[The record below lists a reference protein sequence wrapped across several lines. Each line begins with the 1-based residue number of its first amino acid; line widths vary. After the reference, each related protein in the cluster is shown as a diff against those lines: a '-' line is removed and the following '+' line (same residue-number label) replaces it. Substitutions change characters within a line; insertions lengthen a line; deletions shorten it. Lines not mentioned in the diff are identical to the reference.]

1 MRVNSNKSSI
11 MLALDKILIS
21 YWSRKKCF
29 FPLLVHPT
37 QYWHCFRKKQQV
49 TSIIDVRFSTKSRFW
64 GQTHTTNILQHLHF
78 IRAHCPENISRQIVS
93 DNYFYSG
100 MLVLGTSFL
109 RENKTKNL
117 VEICFPH
124 FKQLLDLSH
133 FTFTVFLLVWPCQ
146 NRFFKKLKYQDI

>member
-1 MRVNSNKSSI
+1 MFLSLIGPTNTILTLLSKETASYIHHLCQIFKKIKVLGTNSYHKYFTTFTFYSS
-11 MLALDKILIS
+11 
-21 YWSRKKCF
+21 
-29 FPLLVHPT
+29 
-37 QYWHCFRKKQQV
+37 
-49 TSIIDVRFSTKSRFW
+49 
-64 GQTHTTNILQHLHF
+64 
-78 IRAHCPENISRQIVS
+78 HCPENISRQIVS